1 MTSTRVWVADYSRWE
16 AIGISQP
23 SGNTITED
31 DDTGSCRCGQPED
44 RADVCRINDAAGRFT
59 EPSADAHALTS
70 PSPTCILR
78 NEKLRN
84 EKDLSCQTSL
94 FSIGGGHGTRTHGAL
109 PPYLISNQ
117 AP

>member
-1 MTSTRVWVADYSRWE
+1 MIPAVILRNE
-16 AIGISQP
+16 K
-23 SGNTITED
+23 
-31 DDTGSCRCGQPED
+31 
-44 RADVCRINDAAGRFT
+44 
-59 EPSADAHALTS
+59 
-70 PSPTCILR
+70 LR

-84 EKDLSCQTSL
+84 EKDLSCQTGL